1 MTKSHNTHP
10 QKQPGSLL
18 ERQPVY
24 PPDLRTQHDPIADL
38 VHPYVPKVLR
48 ELDKLIDTF
57 MPQPPE
63 TAMAVGDASWAE
75 DLAKMLST
83 SAPASVPTM
92 ALRLNELET
101 IQHWLRE
108 ALLENNPET
117 GQLSGPG
124 KEAFGERVHAFA
136 ALSRSSSERAR
147 VRTLQLQQFGQ
158 LLPSL
163 LGLISDLQEDGVR
176 ITNTHVKQFEAL
188 GITIQPGTVSISH
201 WFLLIVKA
209 QRILEQRWLHA
220 TTASHVVHSAMM
232 RGQLFAQTSDALL
245 DALLKI
251 RAGLQPDISQ
261 PLPEESAARH
271 AWIDQALSNPL
282 DGVWRNQ
289 VD

>member
-1 MTKSHNTHP
+1 MTKSHNTYP

-18 ERQPVY
+18 ERQSLY
-24 PPDLRTQHDPIADL
+24 PPDIRTQHDSIADL

-57 MPQPPE
+57 MPKPPE
-63 TAMAVGDASWAE
+63 AAMAVGDASWAE
-75 DLAKMLST
+75 DLAKMLSK
-83 SAPASVPTM
+83 SAPASAPTM

-101 IQHWLRE
+101 TQHWLRE

-136 ALSRSSSERAR
+136 TLSRAASERVR

-163 LGLISDLQEDGVR
+163 LGLIAELPEDGVR
-176 ITNTHVKQFEAL
+176 ITDTLVKQFEAL
-188 GITIQPGTVSISH
+188 GITIEPGTVTVSQ

-220 TTASHVVHSAMM
+220 TIASHVAYSAMM
-232 RGQLFAQTSDALL
+232 RGQLFALTSDALQ

-251 RAGLQPDISQ
+251 RAGLQADISK
-261 PLPEESAARH
+261 PLPKETAARY

-282 DGVWRNQ
+282 DGVWGNQ